1 MKNTYTDARCK
12 RLSRNTLD
20 EGFLFCFLLVLLLLL
35 FFFFKTNSVVV
46 PQEQPTVWSTFCKL
60 RLLTNTFKFILKI
73 HLILQ

>member
-35 FFFFKTNSVVV
+35 LLLVFF
-46 PQEQPTVWSTFCKL
+46 QDKL
-60 RLLTNTFKFILKI
+60 SGCALRTAHCLVYLLQVETLNRYI
-73 HLILQ
+73 

>member
-20 EGFLFCFLLVLLLLL
+20 EGFFVLFFVGFDVVVVVVVG

-46 PQEQPTVWSTFCKL
+46 P
-60 RLLTNTFKFILKI
+60 
-73 HLILQ
+73 

>member
-35 FFFFKTNSVVV
+35 FFFFSRQTQWLCPK
-46 PQEQPTVWSTFCKL
+46 PTVWSTFCKL
-60 RLLTNTFKFILKI
+60 RLLTDTFKFILKI
-73 HLILQ
+73 HFILQ